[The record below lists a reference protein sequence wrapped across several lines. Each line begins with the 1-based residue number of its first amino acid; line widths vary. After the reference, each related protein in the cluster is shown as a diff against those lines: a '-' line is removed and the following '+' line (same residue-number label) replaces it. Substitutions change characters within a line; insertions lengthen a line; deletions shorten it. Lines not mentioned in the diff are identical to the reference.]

1 MVEHCSAMRSD
12 YVFVGFMSQIISF
25 FLASQM
31 DDRFHFENYVMAY
44 NISYNRFK
52 RKNYILN
59 LKVKLSSKSCS
70 L

>member
-1 MVEHCSAMRSD
+1 MAEHCSAMRSD

-52 RKNYILN
+52 RK
-59 LKVKLSSKSCS
+59 KLYFKFKSKIIF
-70 L
+70 